1 MVQHTKD
8 HGKVIINGA
17 MVFKHGQM
25 VPSLLAN
32 GKETFNVVMDYT
44 LIQVVIH
51 IKVNGKMVN
60 LMEKVNSPL

>member
-25 VPSLLAN
+25 APNLLAN

-51 IKVNGKMVN
+51 IKVNGRMVN
-60 LMEKVNSPL
+60 LMEKVNLPL